1 MSQLPQQSNCNCRG
15 GPGNCPVQGKCQD
28 RGVVYKTTLTERG
41 GTGTPPRTYIG
52 MTGRWFKER
61 WDEHKYDIRHPGEK
75 EKTKLSTH
83 CWDLQAR
90 GINYD
95 LEWKIIDRA
104 TTFNPTTKKCR
115 VCLKEKY
122 HIMYSKDSHPL
133 NKRQEIFSTC
143 RHMPQK
149 RLSNVE

>member
-1 MSQLPQQSNCNCRG
+1 MIEQPPSTQPQESA
-15 GPGNCPVQGKCQD
+15 
-28 RGVVYKTTLTERG
+28 
-41 GTGTPPRTYIG
+41 
-52 MTGRWFKER
+52 
-61 WDEHKYDIRHPGEK
+61 DIRHPGEK

-90 GINYD
+90 GKDYN
-95 LEWKIIDRA
+95 LEWKIIDRATTFNPTTKKCRVCLKEKTKLSTHCWDLQARGKDYNLEWKIIDKA

-133 NKRQEIFSTC
+133 NKRQEVFSTC
-143 RHMPQK
+143 RHMAQK